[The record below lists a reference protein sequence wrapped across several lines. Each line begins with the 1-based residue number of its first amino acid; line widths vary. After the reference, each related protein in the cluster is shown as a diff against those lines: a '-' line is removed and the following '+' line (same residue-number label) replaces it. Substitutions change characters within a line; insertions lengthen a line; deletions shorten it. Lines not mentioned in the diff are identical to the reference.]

1 LPFEADFYK
10 QHEVPVCFVGHPL
23 ASQIPLHPDALLAK
37 RTLGLDAH
45 QPILCVMP
53 GSRAGEVKLL
63 AELFLTVAE
72 QIGNS
77 LGGLQI
83 VIPAANHARYDQLKE
98 IISRYEGLNVRLL
111 LQQSHLAMESADAI
125 LLASGTTALEAM
137 LFKKPMV
144 VSYRLG
150 ALTYA
155 LVSPFIKTPFV
166 SIPNL
171 LAGEMLVPELI
182 QNDATVEA
190 LVAAVND
197 ALNSDKKQDLIA
209 RFDSIHES
217 LAIDSGTIGAEAIAK
232 LLAS

>member
-1 LPFEADFYK
+1 
-10 QHEVPVCFVGHPL
+10 
-23 ASQIPLHPDALLAK
+23 
-37 RTLGLDAH
+37 
-45 QPILCVMP
+45 
-53 GSRAGEVKLL
+53 
-63 AELFLTVAE
+63 
-72 QIGNS
+72 
-77 LGGLQI
+77 
-83 VIPAANHARYDQLKE
+83 
-98 IISRYEGLNVRLL
+98 
-111 LQQSHLAMESADAI
+111 
-125 LLASGTTALEAM
+125 
-137 LFKKPMV
+137 MV